1 MNIIFLLLILVWFLS
16 WWLWLF
22 KQARQIKNPQKRLI
36 CVSLCVFLCVS
47 LCVIPIFL
55 HYSPM
60 RIRAMSSFLS
70 VMSIFA
76 IVCWVWGWI
85 YLFRQAKQIK
95 NESEYFKY
103 GSLSII
109 SLTLPLVLLFY
120 LSEAGL
126 REFIISLVFMPF
138 WFRSPS
144 DTKGVR
150 RFISCFVFYL
160 LMHIPFLFTCC
171 AITYDPDYV
180 RQILPLLTIF
190 WCLAWF
196 WLIVM
201 AKSIAN
207 QNDRFKFAFWRV
219 VVLFILPVLLLFV
232 SALFVTYPMF
242 GVIEF
247 LILFVLLSLWCRL
260 PSNLFPNDKGFKR
273 RILLVI
279 FLCFCYFTAFIAT
292 ALNSSTSTSYYDTF
306 EPIQQK

>member
-1 MNIIFLLLILVWFLS
+1 MIIIFLLLILIWFLS

-120 LSEAGL
+120 LGNLGETTLTA
-126 REFIISLVFMPF
+126 FSLALPFLPF

-144 DTKGVR
+144 DTRWVR

-160 LMHIPFLFTCC
+160 PMYILVLIFQLSTCC
-171 AITYDPDYV
+171 TITYAPDYV

-196 WLIVM
+196 WLFVKT
-201 AKSIAN
+201 KSIVN
-207 QNDRFKFAFWRV
+207 K
-219 VVLFILPVLLLFV
+219 
-232 SALFVTYPMF
+232 
-242 GVIEF
+242 
-247 LILFVLLSLWCRL
+247 
-260 PSNLFPNDKGFKR
+260 NDKGFKR
-273 RILLVI
+273 WILLVI
-279 FLCFCYFTAFIAT
+279 FLCFCYFTAFIVT
-292 ALNSSTSTSYYDTF
+292 ALNASTSGL
-306 EPIQQK
+306 